1 MGFRQGG
8 PAGYGLRR
16 QLIDRDQSPK
26 GLLGRGERK
35 SLQTDRVILVPGPEN
50 EIEVVR
56 QIYELFVSEGKTER
70 EISEALNGRGIL
82 GEYARP
88 WTRSTVHQV
97 LTNPKYI
104 GANIYNRRSFK
115 LKHKRINNPVQMWI
129 WRDGAFAPIVDA
141 VIFEQARRIIES
153 RHHHLSD
160 QDLLER
166 LKELLR
172 LRGRLS
178 GLLIDETDDMPSS
191 SCYSTRF
198 GSLTRAYTLIGWTP
212 DRDFAY
218 VEINR
223 NLRRRHADLIAAIL
237 DELLALGATVSVDP
251 RNDLLKINSEYSASL
266 IPIQQLMEYYG
277 KDLTG
282 ANLPFNFQLL
292 QCAWSADAIAQIL
305 SDYHAALPAG
315 AWPNWVLCNHDQ
327 PRVASRVGTMQAAA
341 AAMLLL
347 TLPGTLTLYYGEE
360 IGMTN
365 VPIAPESVQDPAEK
379 NEPGIGTGRDPERTP
394 MQWDS
399 TPLAGFTTGQ
409 PWLPIAPD
417 HATANVAGQDR
428 DAHSMLALYR
438 DLIRLRSV
446 HPALIDGKMLS
457 IAAHDNVL
465 RYQRVDANETLLI
478 LLNLS
483 HEPVQVDASGIIL
496 KSTHG
501 DREGGHIAHCTALRS
516 ATVSSSKHN
525 RKRRCPLKDILP
537 APITSQSRRCWKH
550 QIGAT
555 WKIETLAEMM

>member
-1 MGFRQGG
+1 MGISPTFTLVRAPSRAAQYVRMSTEHQQYSPQNQTDVIRQYAADHNMEIVREYSDHGRSGLNIAGRDGLNQLMSDVEAKRTDFTSLLVYDVSRWGRFQDVDESAYYEYVLKRAGIRVHYCAEQFENDGSMSSSVLKTLKRSMAAEYSRELSVKVFSGQCRLIEMGFRQGG

-56 QIYELFVSEGKTER
+56 QIYELFVGEGKTER
-70 EISEALNGRGIL
+70 EISEALNRRGIF

-115 LKHKRINNPVQMWI
+115 LKHKRVNNPVQMWI

-141 VIFEQARRIIES
+141 AIFEQARRIIES

-223 NLRRRHADLIAAIL
+223 DLRRRHADLISAIL

-266 IPIQQLMEYYG
+266 I
-277 KDLTG
+277 
-282 ANLPFNFQLL
+282 
-292 QCAWSADAIAQIL
+292 
-305 SDYHAALPAG
+305 
-315 AWPNWVLCNHDQ
+315 
-327 PRVASRVGTMQAAA
+327 
-341 AAMLLL
+341 
-347 TLPGTLTLYYGEE
+347 
-360 IGMTN
+360 
-365 VPIAPESVQDPAEK
+365 
-379 NEPGIGTGRDPERTP
+379 
-394 MQWDS
+394 
-399 TPLAGFTTGQ
+399 LA
-409 PWLPIAPD
+409 
-417 HATANVAGQDR
+417 
-428 DAHSMLALYR
+428 
-438 DLIRLRSV
+438 
-446 HPALIDGKMLS
+446 
-457 IAAHDNVL
+457 
-465 RYQRVDANETLLI
+465 
-478 LLNLS
+478 
-483 HEPVQVDASGIIL
+483 
-496 KSTHG
+496 
-501 DREGGHIAHCTALRS
+501 
-516 ATVSSSKHN
+516 
-525 RKRRCPLKDILP
+525 RC
-537 APITSQSRRCWKH
+537 R
-550 QIGAT
+550 
-555 WKIETLAEMM
+555 ETLAGNHRWHLRFDESLNPDIIIAARLKPGNADIMDYYLMPRVDVLRERLNLKPHNGLIWDVYRFQNLNFFMELARREKVEEAA